1 MPSLGLQTDLMFS
14 RYSGVVEDV
23 GRYVVITTPSNPNY
37 YFGNYLLLKTPPR
50 ADQWTDLELDF
61 ARYVGAPPR
70 IKHFAFQWRVSD
82 EEDGADMSG
91 FMQRGYEYMECAV
104 LTAKQSALS
113 EPQKINAEVNVRML
127 QSEKDWRAWY
137 ELELQERDVDQP
149 MEEYVAFL
157 QGVRDMY
164 RSMIVAGRGNWF
176 GAFQQG
182 ELVGSVGLFFD
193 ERIGRFQNV
202 LTKSSHRSRGIC
214 HALVYAI
221 AKAGFDRA
229 DILVMVADENYH
241 AARIYESLGFQP
253 SERQASLCRRNEGER
268 KWGKDSGEEASKP
281 E

>member
-1 MPSLGLQTDLMFS
+1 
-14 RYSGVVEDV
+14 
-23 GRYVVITTPSNPNY
+23 
-37 YFGNYLLLKTPPR
+37 
-50 ADQWTDLELDF
+50 
-61 ARYVGAPPR
+61 
-70 IKHFAFQWRVSD
+70 
-82 EEDGADMSG
+82 
-91 FMQRGYEYMECAV
+91 MQRGYEYMECAV
-104 LTAKQSALS
+104 LTAKQSELLK
-113 EPQKINAEVNVRML
+113 PQKVNVDVDVRTL
-127 QSEKDWRAWY
+127 QSEEDWRAWY

-149 MEEYVAFL
+149 KEENVAFL

-164 RSMIVAGRGNWF
+164 RSMIAAGRGDWF

-214 HALVYAI
+214 HTLVHAV

-253 SERQASLCRRNEGER
+253 SERQASLCRRNVGGSQSSEENGEKTSR
-268 KWGKDSGEEASKP
+268 P

>member
-14 RYSGVVEDV
+14 RYSGLVEDV

-37 YFGNYLLLKTPPR
+37 YFGNYLLLKAPPQ
-50 ADQWTDLELDF
+50 AGQWSDLELDF

-70 IKHFAFQWRVSD
+70 IKHFAFQWRVSGD
-82 EEDGADMSG
+82 EDGADMSG

-104 LTAKQSALS
+104 LTAKRTALL
-113 EPQKINAEVNVRML
+113 EPQKVNADIDVRML
-127 QSEKDWRAWY
+127 QSEEDWRAWY
-137 ELELQERDVDQP
+137 ELELQERDIDQP
-149 MEEYVAFL
+149 KEDYVAYL

-164 RSMIVAGRGNWF
+164 RSMIAAGRGDWF

-202 LTKSSHRSRGIC
+202 LTKSSHRSQGIC
-214 HALVYAI
+214 HTLVHAV

-229 DILVMVADENYH
+229 DTLVMVADENYH

-253 SERQASLCRRNEGER
+253 SERQASLCRRNDGES
-268 KWGKDSGEEASKP
+268 KSGEDSGVEASKP